1 MTRHNLFTKIP
12 IRTYIRPHYYDNSL
26 SKAMKQ
32 QQNPFRR
39 IGRFLDEMDHKKVL
53 WTMIGTNVV
62 VFCCWQYAKDSYK
75 QFGDSRWLD
84 FMCRHFTLNKTSM
97 DASQY
102 HTLLTS
108 TFSHS
113 SLPHLAM
120 NMFVL
125 QSMGEGVLTA
135 IGTSRFLLLYT
146 GAGIVASLSS
156 LVYSKY
162 IRPLLETNKFGYRQN
177 MNTLSLGASGSLMGL
192 ASFFAAAF
200 PKTTFYVF
208 FIIPMPAL
216 ACVGLFA
223 AVDVYLASTLNVSD
237 SRFLKEHDP
246 NSLFIERYS

>member
-1 MTRHNLFTKIP
+1 
-12 IRTYIRPHYYDNSL
+12 
-26 SKAMKQ
+26 MKQ
-32 QQNPFRR
+32 QQNLFRR

-125 QSMGEGVLTA
+125 QSMGEGVLKA

-146 GAGIVASLSS
+146 GAGVVASLSS

-162 IRPLLETNKFGYRQN
+162 IRPLLETNKFGYRQTR
-177 MNTLSLGASGSLMGL
+177 NTLSLGASGSLMGL
-192 ASFFAAAF
+192 ASFFAAAC
-200 PKTTFYVF
+200 KLLC
-208 FIIPMPAL
+208 IDGDI
-216 ACVGLFA
+216 
-223 AVDVYLASTLNVSD
+223 DTLNIALHICSSKNYLLCILYHSNACSCLCGLVCCC
-237 SRFLKEHDP
+237 
-246 NSLFIERYS
+246 